1 MKAWMT
7 FNPKCGTART
17 VLGLLRARGIE
28 PEMVEY
34 LKTPLDRVALKALV
48 ARLGVPVREV
58 VRWKEAATVR
68 AAAIT
73 PESPD
78 GALLEAVARFP
89 VLLNRPI
96 VVTDKGARLCR
107 PAETVAE
114 LL

>member
-7 FNPKCGTART
+7 FNPKCGTAKT

-34 LKTPLDRVALKALV
+34 LKTPLDRGALKGLV
-48 ARLGVPVREV
+48 AKLGVPVREL
-58 VRWKEAATVR
+58 VRWKETEAVS

-73 PESPD
+73 QDSPE
-78 GALLEAVARFP
+78 GVLLEAVARFP

-107 PAETVAE
+107 PADTVTE